1 MKILGCILNC
11 NYILIAGIVLVIGF
25 LFFFHIKEK
34 KKIRLY
40 YGKFCIENNKLADEF
55 QNKILNIMNLEKT
68 ILDDNPNFSKEEL
81 IELGLDFKKL
91 ARKDKEQIDLLDAIY
106 FENEFRTFLKCKEF
120 EVFLEQN
127 NISRETVINFLK
139 KHKYIPETRI
149 VNKFK
154 SFKDFK
160 NFDKMLDKTI
170 KFEFFI
176 NNVIEKNQ
184 ERKELSNRENILNK
198 KYFS

>member
-1 MKILGCILNC
+1 MKILGYILNC
-11 NYILIAGIVLVIGF
+11 NYILIVGIVVVIGF

-40 YGKFCIENNKLADEF
+40 YGKFCIENNKLTDKF
-55 QNKILNIMNLEKT
+55 QEKILNIVNLEKT

-81 IELGLDFKKL
+81 IELGLDFEKL

-106 FENEFRTFLKCKEF
+106 FENEFRAFLKGKEF

-127 NISRETVINFLK
+127 NISRETVVNFLK

-154 SFKDFK
+154 NFKD
-160 NFDKMLDKTI
+160 FDKMLDKTVS
-170 KFEFFI
+170 FEFFI
-176 NNVIEKNQ
+176 NNIIEKNQ
-184 ERKELSNRENILNK
+184 ERKKLSSRENILNE
-198 KYFS
+198 KYFN